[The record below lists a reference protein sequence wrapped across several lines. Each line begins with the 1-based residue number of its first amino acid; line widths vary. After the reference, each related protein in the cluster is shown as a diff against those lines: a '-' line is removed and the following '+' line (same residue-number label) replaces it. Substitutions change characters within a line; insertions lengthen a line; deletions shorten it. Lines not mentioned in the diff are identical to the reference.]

1 MVERR
6 TRRKPVKTQIF
17 KAEIGRFD
25 GELKT
30 IAFKRGDKIS
40 DLASRAGISL
50 GQGDSVNDD
59 RGNEIALDSAPKA
72 GGTYICVGNY
82 RNGCN

>member
-1 MVERR
+1 MVAK
-6 TRRKPVKTQIF
+6 RKKPTKNQIF

-30 IAFKRGDKIS
+30 VAFKKGDKIS

-50 GQGDSVNDD
+50 GTGDSVNDA

-72 GGTYICVGNY
+72 GGTYVCVGNY
-82 RNGCN
+82 KNGCS